1 MTQNLYIT
9 YSNQKVREL
18 KQSSNI
24 APFSK
29 VITLDGFIDELF
41 QKNSFCIPFDD
52 RVATSIIY
60 KIITDEK
67 IEYFSYLS
75 SDAASLYTI
84 YSVIVK
90 CYRNN
95 ISFETILSGSKLE
108 AIEKIDCLYQEFKK
122 VHHLVDTSDIETI
135 ALSYLSDDC
144 FKEFDKVIVD
154 EFQVGGINYIK
165 SHLQNEII
173 KQLSNLQVAQNDI
186 VSSNPPKLITP
197 SNEVFDT
204 IDEVKTAIKIARKL
218 LLQNE
223 KAEDIIIVASD
234 IGEYAPLY
242 KLFLDEYKIKGYSS
256 LGTPLGGY
264 YDSNNPKVQ
273 SALLLYAK
281 EIQKIEK
288 LYRKLGLKLEEHHK
302 ESIKESFT
310 IMDEKVGIEITEPNQ
325 LAGIVKRYKH
335 IIFIGTDINHFPPKS
350 SDNFLYSYED
360 ELNYFY
366 ANNYFTSSQ
375 TQYEE
380 LKRLSDNLYI
390 ITASHSGKRELSK
403 SIIVEGK
410 FDEVIDISEI
420 KSINDLALENKT
432 ILGENEPYFKSIT
445 NDEFTQFDGM
455 DVENIKATHLSASQI
470 NSYNSCPLGYLYKNK
485 LKIEAPKQSDEGFDA
500 TEQGSLMHL
509 CYELFGKT
517 IKEEMIQSIDKEE
530 LYKLMYQI
538 SLKAYND
545 EETQKN
551 IDNENIHHQIFLSS
565 LQAGLKDE
573 REKGLLAK
581 FVDYYIKNA
590 DEHLYFAKSEFEK
603 EFALDSELKP
613 YKLQDEN
620 DRNYFI
626 KGFIDRFDNLKD
638 VVHIIDYKSKKV
650 EKVDKEKQAQIDGL
664 TDVQLALYILY
675 ASQAYPNKIY
685 YSYLLSFK
693 GNDEGVPFASLS
705 NDGDSSY
712 DDEYE
717 QKLKQLIFNTKV
729 KIEAGKFNYNS
740 SDEKVCGYCDMRFL
754 CHSGV
759 LSKSENNNESKGD
772 CDE

>member
-18 KQSSNI
+18 KQNSNI

-41 QKNSFCIPFDD
+41 QKNSFDVLLDD

-60 KIITDEK
+60 KIITDAK

-84 YSVIVK
+84 YSFIVK
-90 CYRNN
+90 CHRNN

-108 AIEKIDCLYQEFKK
+108 AIEKIDYFYQEFKK
-122 VHHLVDTSDIETI
+122 NHHLVDTSDVETI

-173 KQLSNLQVAQNDI
+173 KQLSHFQVAQNDFA
-186 VSSNPPKLITP
+186 SSNPPKLITP

-264 YDSNNPKVQ
+264 YDSTNPKVQ

-281 EIQKIEK
+281 EILKIEK

-325 LAGIVKRYKH
+325 LVGIAKRYKH

-403 SIIVEGK
+403 SIIVDGK
-410 FDEVIDISEI
+410 FDEVIDISDI
-420 KSINDLALENKT
+420 KSINDLALEKTT

-500 TEQGSLMHL
+500 AEQGSLMHL

-530 LYKLMYQI
+530 LYELMYQI

-590 DEHLYFAKSEFEK
+590 DEHLYFTKSEFEK

-613 YKLQDEN
+613 YKLEDEN

-650 EKVDKEKQAQIDGL
+650 DKVDKEKQTQIDEL
-664 TDVQLALYILY
+664 QDVQLALYILY

-685 YSYLLSFK
+685 DSYLLSFK

-705 NDGDSSY
+705 NDGDSAY

-717 QKLKQLIFNTKV
+717 QKLKQLIFDTKAN
-729 KIEAGKFNYNS
+729 IEAGKFSFNN

-759 LSKSENNNESKGD
+759 LSKNIGGEG
-772 CDE
+772 